1 MIKKILQ
8 WIGAVLKKILKWL
21 GIGFSIIIIG
31 GFIPATLGAYGL
43 FWERWTTSLLG
54 NPLNPRLS
62 WYTPLEKTTGNFSQP
77 LATLA
82 SEGSAI
88 QQDVLQEASDY
99 AELHGSD
106 SLVIQH
112 NGKIVYENY
121 WNDTKPESLFALHS
135 ITKTMN
141 ALLMGHAIKDGF
153 IDSVDIPAATFIE
166 EWKGSNK
173 ENIQIRDLL
182 NMASGIQESYNFE
195 PTSPRIQR
203 IMGLDIVAPNIA
215 AETKGKPGTAF
226 LHVNPN
232 SQILGIIIERA
243 TGQRFSEYFSEKIWQ
258 PLGARDAFFFV
269 DKLGGMVH
277 TDCCMW
283 ASIRDI
289 VRVGEMLMHKG
300 AFKGSQ
306 IIPAGWVDE
315 MIKPSKANV
324 NYGMQLWIGKE
335 FVEYRPY
342 DPSTTIFANYHSEP
356 FQADDVFFLDGLGKK
371 RLYVIPSKS
380 LVILRTGPNSSE
392 WDDSKLPNLLIG
404 ALN

>member
-82 SEGSAI
+82 SEDSAI

-300 AFKGSQ
+300 TFKGSQ

-342 DPSTTIFANYHSEP
+342 DPSTTIFLNYHSEP

-371 RLYVIPSKS
+371 RLYVVPSKS

-392 WDDSKLPNLLIG
+392 WDDSKLPNLLIR

>member
-283 ASIRDI
+283 ASIRDL

-300 AFKGSQ
+300 VFKGSQ
-306 IIPAGWVDE
+306 IIPSGWVDE
-315 MIKPSKANV
+315 MIQPSKANV

-342 DPSTTIFANYHSEP
+342 DPSTTIFLNYHSEP

-371 RLYVIPSKS
+371 RLYVVPSKS

-392 WDDSKLPNLLIG
+392 WDDSKLPNLLIR

>member
-77 LATLA
+77 LATLT
-82 SEGSAI
+82 SEDSAI

-141 ALLMGHAIKDGF
+141 ALLMGHAIEDGF

-269 DKLGGMVH
+269 DTHGGMVH

-289 VRVGEMLMHKG
+289 VRVGEMLMNKG
-300 AFKGSQ
+300 IFNGNQ
-306 IIPAGWVDE
+306 IIPTGWVDE
-315 MIKPSKANV
+315 MIQPSKANV

-356 FQADDVFFLDGLGKK
+356 FQVNDVFFLDGLGKK
-371 RLYVIPSKS
+371 RLYVVPSKS

>member
-8 WIGAVLKKILKWL
+8 WIGVVLKKILKWL

-43 FWERWTTSLLG
+43 FWERYTTSLLG
-54 NPLNPRLS
+54 NPLDPRLS

-77 LATLA
+77 LATLVN
-82 SEGSAI
+82 EGSTI
-88 QQDVLQEASDY
+88 QQDVFQEASDY

-141 ALLMGHAIKDGF
+141 ALLIGHAIEEGF
-153 IDSVDIPAATFIE
+153 IDSVDIPVATFIE
-166 EWKGSNK
+166 EWKGSSK

-182 NMASGIQESYNFE
+182 NMASGIQESYNFN
-195 PTSPRIQR
+195 PTSSRIQR

-226 LHVNPN
+226 SHANPN

-269 DKLGGMVH
+269 DRPGGMVH

-283 ASIRDI
+283 ASIRDL
-289 VRVGEMLMHKG
+289 VRVGEMLLGKG
-300 AFKGSQ
+300 VFKGSQ

-315 MIKPSKANV
+315 MIQPSKANV
-324 NYGMQLWIGKE
+324 NYGMQLWLGNE

-342 DPSTTIFANYHSEP
+342 DPSTTTFANYHSEP
-356 FQADDVFFLDGLGKK
+356 FQVDDVFYLDGLGKK
-371 RLYVIPSKS
+371 RLYIVPSKS

>member
-1 MIKKILQ
+1 MIKQILQ
-8 WIGAVLKKILKWL
+8 WTGVVLKKILKGL
-21 GIGFSIIIIG
+21 GIGFFIIIIG

-62 WYTPLEKTTGNFSQP
+62 WYNPLEKTMGNFSQP

-82 SEGSAI
+82 KEN
-88 QQDVLQEASDY
+88 VLNLQGVFQEASSY
-99 AELHGSD
+99 AEFHGSD
-106 SLVIQH
+106 SLVIQQ

-141 ALLMGHAIKDGF
+141 ALLIGHAIEDGF

-166 EWKGSNK
+166 EWKGSSK
-173 ENIQIRDLL
+173 EKIQIRDLL
-182 NMASGIQESYNFE
+182 NMASGIQESYDFS
-195 PTSPRIQR
+195 PTSTRIER
-203 IMGLDIVAPNIA
+203 IMGLDIVTPNIA
-215 AETKGKPGTAF
+215 AETKGEPGTAF

-243 TGQRFSEYFSEKIWQ
+243 TGKRFSKYFSEKIWQ

-269 DKLGGMVH
+269 DKQDGMIH

-283 ASIRDI
+283 ASVRDV
-289 VRVGEMLMHKG
+289 VRVGEMMMNKG
-300 AFKGSQ
+300 VFNGNQ
-306 IIPAGWVDE
+306 IIPPGWVDE
-315 MIKPSKANV
+315 MTKPSKANV
-324 NYGMQLWIGKE
+324 NYGMQLWLGNE

-342 DPSTTIFANYHSEP
+342 DPSTTTFANYHSEP

-392 WDDSKLPNLLIG
+392 WDDSKLPNLLIE

>member
-1 MIKKILQ
+1 MIKQILQ
-8 WIGAVLKKILKWL
+8 WL
-21 GIGFSIIIIG
+21 GIGVFIIIIG

-62 WYTPLEKTTGNFSQP
+62 WYNPLEKTMGNFSQP

-82 SEGSAI
+82 KENVSNL
-88 QQDVLQEASDY
+88 QDVFQEASNY

-121 WNDTKPESLFALHS
+121 WNDTQPESLFALHS

-153 IDSVDIPAATFIE
+153 IDSVDIPASTFIE
-166 EWKGSNK
+166 EWKGSSK
-173 ENIQIRDLL
+173 EKIQIRDLL
-182 NMASGIQESYNFE
+182 NMASGIQESYDFS
-195 PTSPRIQR
+195 PTSTRIER
-203 IMGLDIVAPNIA
+203 IMGLDIVTPNIA
-215 AETKGKPGTAF
+215 SETKGEPGTAF

-232 SQILGIIIERA
+232 SQILGIIIERS
-243 TGQRFSEYFSEKIWQ
+243 TGKRFSEYFSEKIWQ

-269 DKLGGMVH
+269 DKQDGMIH

-283 ASIRDI
+283 ASVRDL
-289 VRVGEMLMHKG
+289 VRVGEMMMNKG
-300 AFKGSQ
+300 VFNGNQ
-306 IIPAGWVDE
+306 IIPPGWVDE

-324 NYGMQLWIGKE
+324 NYGMQLWLGNE

-342 DPSTTIFANYHSEP
+342 DPGTTTFANYHSEP
-356 FQADDVFFLDGLGKK
+356 FKTDDVFFLDGLGKK

-392 WDDSKLPNLLIG
+392 WDDSKLPNLLIE

>member
-141 ALLMGHAIKDGF
+141 ALLMGHAIEDGF

-371 RLYVIPSKS
+371 RLYVVPSKS

>member
-141 ALLMGHAIKDGF
+141 ALLMGHAIEDGF

-269 DKLGGMVH
+269 DKPGGMVH

-342 DPSTTIFANYHSEP
+342 DPSTTIFLNYHSEP

-371 RLYVIPSKS
+371 RLYVVPSKS

-392 WDDSKLPNLLIG
+392 WDDSKLPNLLIR

>member
-82 SEGSAI
+82 SEDSAI

-283 ASIRDI
+283 ASIRDL

-300 AFKGSQ
+300 VFKGSQ
-306 IIPAGWVDE
+306 IIPSGWVDE
-315 MIKPSKANV
+315 MIQPSKANV

-342 DPSTTIFANYHSEP
+342 DPSTTIFLNYHSEP

-371 RLYVIPSKS
+371 RLYVVPSQS

>member
-141 ALLMGHAIKDGF
+141 ALLMGHAIEDGF

-342 DPSTTIFANYHSEP
+342 DPSTTIFLNYHSEP

-371 RLYVIPSKS
+371 RLYVVPSKS

>member
-1 MIKKILQ
+1 MIKQILL
-8 WIGAVLKKILKWL
+8 WTGVFLKKIFKWL
-21 GIGFSIIIIG
+21 GIGFFIIIIG

-62 WYTPLEKTTGNFSQP
+62 WYNPLEKTMGNFSQP

-82 SEGSAI
+82 KENVLNL
-88 QQDVLQEASDY
+88 QDVFQEASNY

-141 ALLMGHAIKDGF
+141 ALLIGHAIEDGF
-153 IDSVDIPAATFIE
+153 IDSVDIPASTFIE
-166 EWKGSNK
+166 EWKGSSK
-173 ENIQIRDLL
+173 EKIQIRDLL
-182 NMASGIQESYNFE
+182 NMASGIQESYDFS
-195 PTSPRIQR
+195 PTSTRIER
-203 IMGLDIVAPNIA
+203 IMGLDIVTPNIA
-215 AETKGKPGTAF
+215 AETKGEPGTAF

-243 TGQRFSEYFSEKIWQ
+243 TGKRFSKYFSEKIWQ

-269 DKLGGMVH
+269 DKQDGMIH

-283 ASIRDI
+283 ASVRDV
-289 VRVGEMLMHKG
+289 VRVGEMMLNKG
-300 AFKGSQ
+300 VFNGNQ
-306 IIPAGWVDE
+306 IIPSGWVDE
-315 MIKPSKANV
+315 MLIPSKANV
-324 NYGMQLWIGKE
+324 NYGMQLWLGNE

-342 DPSTTIFANYHSEP
+342 DPGTTTFANYHSEP

-380 LVILRTGPNSSE
+380 LVILRTGSNSSE

-404 ALN
+404 ALH

>member
-141 ALLMGHAIKDGF
+141 ALLMGHAIEDGF

-371 RLYVIPSKS
+371 RLYVVPSKS

-392 WDDSKLPNLLIG
+392 WDDSKLPNLLIR

>member
-1 MIKKILQ
+1 
-8 WIGAVLKKILKWL
+8 
-21 GIGFSIIIIG
+21 
-31 GFIPATLGAYGL
+31 
-43 FWERWTTSLLG
+43 
-54 NPLNPRLS
+54 
-62 WYTPLEKTTGNFSQP
+62 
-77 LATLA
+77 
-82 SEGSAI
+82 
-88 QQDVLQEASDY
+88 
-99 AELHGSD
+99 
-106 SLVIQH
+106 
-112 NGKIVYENY
+112 
-121 WNDTKPESLFALHS
+121 
-135 ITKTMN
+135 MN
-141 ALLMGHAIKDGF
+141 ALLMGHAIEDGF

-173 ENIQIRDLL
+173 ENIQIGDLL
-182 NMASGIQESYNFE
+182 NMASGIQESYNFQ

-226 LHVNPN
+226 MHVNPN

-258 PLGARDAFFFV
+258 PLGARDAFFFA
-269 DKLGGMVH
+269 DKQDGMIH

-283 ASIRDI
+283 ASVRDV
-289 VRVGEMLMHKG
+289 VRVGEMLMNKG
-300 AFKGSQ
+300 IFNGNQ
-306 IIPAGWVDE
+306 IIPTGWVDE
-315 MIKPSKANV
+315 MIQPSKANV

-356 FQADDVFFLDGLGKK
+356 FQVNDVFFLDGLGKK

>member
-141 ALLMGHAIKDGF
+141 ALLMGHAIEDGF

-269 DKLGGMVH
+269 DTHGGMVH

-283 ASIRDI
+283 ASIRDL

-300 AFKGSQ
+300 VFKGSQ

-315 MIKPSKANV
+315 MIQPSKANV

-392 WDDSKLPNLLIG
+392 WDDSKLPNLLIR

>member
-1 MIKKILQ
+1 MIKQILK
-8 WIGAVLKKILKWL
+8 WIGIVLKKTLKWL

-62 WYTPLEKTTGNFSQP
+62 WYTPLEKTMGNFSQP

-82 SEGSAI
+82 RENVLNL
-88 QQDVLQEASDY
+88 QDVFQEASNY

-141 ALLMGHAIKDGF
+141 ALLIGHAIEDGF

-166 EWKGSNK
+166 EWKGSSK
-173 ENIQIRDLL
+173 EKIQIRDLL
-182 NMASGIQESYNFE
+182 NMASGIQESYDFS
-195 PTSPRIQR
+195 PTSTRIER
-203 IMGLDIVAPNIA
+203 IMGLDIVTPNIA
-215 AETKGKPGTAF
+215 AETKGEPGTAF

-243 TGQRFSEYFSEKIWQ
+243 TGKRFSKYFSEKIWQ

-269 DKLGGMVH
+269 DKQDGMIH

-283 ASIRDI
+283 ASVRDV
-289 VRVGEMLMHKG
+289 VRVGEMMLNKG
-300 AFKGSQ
+300 VFNGNQ
-306 IIPAGWVDE
+306 IIPSGWVDE
-315 MIKPSKANV
+315 MLIPSKANV
-324 NYGMQLWIGKE
+324 NYGMQLWLGNE

-342 DPSTTIFANYHSEP
+342 DPGTTTFANYHSEP

-380 LVILRTGPNSSE
+380 LVILRTGSNSSE

-404 ALN
+404 ALH

>member
-8 WIGAVLKKILKWL
+8 WIGVVLKKILKWL

-77 LATLA
+77 LATLT
-82 SEGSAI
+82 SEDSAI

-141 ALLMGHAIKDGF
+141 ALLMGHAIEDGF

-182 NMASGIQESYNFE
+182 NMASGIQESYNFK
-195 PTSPRIQR
+195 PTSSRIQR

-226 LHVNPN
+226 MHVNPN

-269 DKLGGMVH
+269 DTHGGMVH

-289 VRVGEMLMHKG
+289 VRVGEMLMNKG
-300 AFKGSQ
+300 IFNGNQ
-306 IIPAGWVDE
+306 IIPTGWVDE
-315 MIKPSKANV
+315 MIQPSKANV

-356 FQADDVFFLDGLGKK
+356 FQVNDVFFLDGLGKK
-371 RLYVIPSKS
+371 RLYVVPSKS

>member
-1 MIKKILQ
+1 MIKQILQ
-8 WIGAVLKKILKWL
+8 WTGVVLKKILKGL
-21 GIGFSIIIIG
+21 GIGFFIIIIG

-62 WYTPLEKTTGNFSQP
+62 WYNPLEKTMGNFSQP

-82 SEGSAI
+82 KENVLNL
-88 QQDVLQEASDY
+88 QDVFQEASNY

-141 ALLMGHAIKDGF
+141 ALLIGHAIEDGF
-153 IDSVDIPAATFIE
+153 IDSVDIPASTFIE
-166 EWKGSNK
+166 EWKGSSK
-173 ENIQIRDLL
+173 EKIQIRDLL
-182 NMASGIQESYNFE
+182 NMASGIQESYDFS
-195 PTSPRIQR
+195 PTSTRIER
-203 IMGLDIVAPNIA
+203 IMGLDIISPNIA
-215 AETKGKPGTAF
+215 AETKGEPGTAF

-243 TGQRFSEYFSEKIWQ
+243 TGKRFSKYFSEKIWQ

-269 DKLGGMVH
+269 DKQDGMIH

-283 ASIRDI
+283 ASVRDV
-289 VRVGEMLMHKG
+289 VRVGEMMLNKG
-300 AFKGSQ
+300 VFNGNQ
-306 IIPAGWVDE
+306 IIPSGWVDE
-315 MIKPSKANV
+315 MLIPSKANV
-324 NYGMQLWIGKE
+324 NYGMQLWLGNE

-342 DPSTTIFANYHSEP
+342 DPGTTTFANYHSEP

-380 LVILRTGPNSSE
+380 LVILRTGSNSSE

-404 ALN
+404 ALH

>member
-141 ALLMGHAIKDGF
+141 ALLMGHAIEDGF

-215 AETKGKPGTAF
+215 AETKGKPGAAF

-269 DKLGGMVH
+269 DTHGGMVH

-283 ASIRDI
+283 ASIRDL

-306 IIPAGWVDE
+306 IIPTGWVDE

-342 DPSTTIFANYHSEP
+342 DPSTTIFANYHSKP

-371 RLYVIPSKS
+371 RLYIIPSKS

-392 WDDSKLPNLLIG
+392 WDDSKLPNLLIE

>member
-141 ALLMGHAIKDGF
+141 ALLMGHAIEDGF

-269 DKLGGMVH
+269 DKPGGMVH

-335 FVEYRPY
+335 FVEYRHY

-371 RLYVIPSKS
+371 RLYVVPSKS

-392 WDDSKLPNLLIG
+392 WDDSKLPNLLIR

>member
-300 AFKGSQ
+300 TFKGSQ

-342 DPSTTIFANYHSEP
+342 DPSTTIFLNYHSEP

-371 RLYVIPSKS
+371 RLYVVPSQS

-392 WDDSKLPNLLIG
+392 WDDSKLPNLLIR

>member
-82 SEGSAI
+82 SEDSAI

-182 NMASGIQESYNFE
+182 NKASGIQESYNFE

-300 AFKGSQ
+300 TFKGSQ

-342 DPSTTIFANYHSEP
+342 DPSTTIFLNYHSEP

-371 RLYVIPSKS
+371 RLYVVPSKS

-392 WDDSKLPNLLIG
+392 WDDSKLPNLLIR

>member
-82 SEGSAI
+82 SEDSAI

-342 DPSTTIFANYHSEP
+342 DPSTTIFLNYHSEP

-371 RLYVIPSKS
+371 RLYVVPSKS

-392 WDDSKLPNLLIG
+392 WDDSKLPNLLIR